1 MRIYLRLEDDPDK
14 LSIADDTDRDP
25 DDELDGQVGGRPT
38 EPRAPLPPT
47 AHMQKIGQ
55 IVQ

>member
-1 MRIYLRLEDDPDK
+1 MRIYLRLEDDPDR

-47 AHMQKIGQ
+47 AHMQKIDQ